1 MSNFIIARLRFV
13 PKGVF
18 FFLFFCFF
26 GGGGGGGEWVGEDT
40 DQDP

>member
-1 MSNFIIARLRFV
+1 MSSFIIARLWFV

-18 FFLFFCFF
+18 FLFLFFWW
-26 GGGGGGGEWVGEDT
+26 GGGGGEWVGEDT